1 MSCGEIVEANFLNR
15 CQTCRSAYVWGW
27 NVETADFFSQERF
40 MSGMQLSEWKLCV
53 GRAIIS
59 AELLGGRGW
68 LVFVG
73 IGRQG
78 LWGHSC

>member
-1 MSCGEIVEANFLNR
+1 M
-15 CQTCRSAYVWGW
+15 
-27 NVETADFFSQERF
+27 ETADFFSQERF

-78 LWGHSC
+78 LWGHSCQVVATGFAAAGSGMVC